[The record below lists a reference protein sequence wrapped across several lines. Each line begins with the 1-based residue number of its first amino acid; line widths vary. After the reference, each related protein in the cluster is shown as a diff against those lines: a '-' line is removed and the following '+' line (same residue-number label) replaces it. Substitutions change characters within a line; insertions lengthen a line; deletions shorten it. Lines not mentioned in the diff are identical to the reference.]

1 MKCPNSACG
10 RDNPEGSAFCSFCGT
25 KLEVKHL
32 CPSCGMEVPEGARF
46 CMHCGSSLDGAEP
59 APAGSGISIGS
70 RNVVAGDIIGR
81 KDDYHISG
89 NATIYHSEDDTKRV
103 SPCSICGRHTL
114 VSEGFT
120 CPHCGRFVCQ
130 SCYDSSHGMCTDC
143 LRKENEKA
151 ENGYLSY
158 LESSI
163 SGPIGRLQKSAL
175 IREGEK
181 RGINP
186 DHASSMIAGV
196 LKKLGFREISDI
208 LSSVDRDLL
217 DKAERLYFSGEEG
230 SVEESY
236 ALIGPLFGRHITDG
250 DVADLYLRILRDAD
264 RITYDKLIENAGSQS
279 PSVISM
285 RIEDLSD
292 AGKLPEAEDML
303 REAMILFPENGI
315 IKAAAVKLCIRIGRS
330 LGRDKYLF
338 QARSIAEELDDSGT
352 PLDRSRKLQARVLAG
367 IFPDFGLDRDTLL
380 SRGLYPR
387 LCSAPSA
394 IYAGSGPIDVHS
406 ISEACRAALPGS
418 RIVLRDGQYIEALS
432 FDKDLEIVSLAVH
445 EGRSPEDGMPIII
458 PEAGFRISGSLRMEG
473 IMLTSDA
480 SLGYESA
487 IQLLENAECPDSRE
501 YPSPDDPFVVL
512 EGKAEFHNCLIAS
525 VPHTAILSAAG
536 SSLIF
541 ADSSIASAGNCGIY
555 AEKGSE
561 LKIKGGRISG
571 CGSAGIHT
579 ETDGEINGLHVS
591 GCADGI
597 VIREA
602 AGSYTDCRAESNLY
616 AGFLLEENSRAELRG
631 CIAAGNP
638 GMGYCFDSSSPSL
651 SSCISK
657 GNQAGFGIRSGS
669 SAIIEDSASSM
680 ESNGFFISGNS
691 SCTLRRCTA
700 SMDTRGFQVYDSAEG
715 VFESCVA
722 ENCRDYG
729 FQADGEASAEYAGC
743 RAAGNRRAGFFTKG
757 ESTCRCTG
765 CTADG
770 NGFGFGAAGSSKPS
784 FEECSAVRNK
794 NSGFICQDEAEAVI
808 RKCSSDEN
816 DCGFVVGKSS
826 SAEISTSSAER
837 NVTAGFVW
845 KDDGGGEASYCS
857 SDGNGYGYYSADSSK
872 PRMEVCRAEEN
883 SRCGFFF
890 CGSSEAHCTGCLSE
904 NDSYGFAFKGE
915 AKPYLGMCNASS
927 SRKDGFLIADDAAGK
942 AEACKVFEADDY
954 GYRIMENAAPELSG
968 CYAMKSGLDGFIF
981 EKNASGKCR
990 KCASGYNSGSG
1001 FVCSGESSPELR
1013 DCGAVKNKENGF
1025 VLREE
1030 TSASIDGGK
1039 AIENAEYGYAD
1050 LRGSASAFSSSN
1062 TAEKNGKADFMPG
1075 RKQGE

>member
-25 KLEVKHL
+25 KLEVKQL

-81 KDDYHISG
+81 KDDYHING

-114 VSEGFT
+114 ISEGFT

-130 SCYDSSHGMCTDC
+130 SCYDSGHGMCTDC

-163 SGPIGRLQKSAL
+163 RGPIGRLQKSAL

-181 RGINP
+181 RGIDP

-236 ALIGPLFGRHITDG
+236 ALIGPLFERHSTDG

-264 RITYDKLIENAGSQS
+264 RITYEKLIDNAGSQS

-315 IKAAAVKLCIRIGRS
+315 IRAAAVELCIRIGRS
-330 LGRDKYLF
+330 LGGDKYLF
-338 QARSIAEELDDSGT
+338 QARSIAEVLDDSGS
-352 PLDRSRKLQARVLAG
+352 PLERSMKLQARVLAG
-367 IFPDFGLDRDTLL
+367 IFPDFSLDRDTLL

-406 ISEACRAALPGS
+406 ISEACRAASPGS
-418 RIVLRDGQYIEALS
+418 RIVLRTGQYSETLS

-480 SLGYESA
+480 ALGYESA
-487 IQLLENAECPDSRE
+487 IQLLENAGWPDSSE
-501 YPSPDDPFVVL
+501 DPSPDDPFVVI
-512 EGKAEFHNCLIAS
+512 EGKAEFHNSLIAS

-541 ADSSIASAGNCGIY
+541 DDSSIVSAGNCGIY

-561 LKIKGGRISG
+561 LKMKGGRISG

-579 ETDGEINGLHVS
+579 ETDAEINGLYVA

-597 VIREA
+597 AINAA
-602 AGSYTDCRAESNLY
+602 AGCYTDCRVESNLY
-616 AGFLLEENSRAELRG
+616 GFFLSEGSKAELRG
-631 CIAAGNP
+631 CIAAGNRKA
-638 GMGYCFDSSSPSL
+638 GYRIDNSSPSL
-651 SSCISK
+651 SSCISE
-657 GNQAGFGIRSGS
+657 GNNMTGFAIRSGS
-669 SAIIEDSASSM
+669 SAVIEDSASSG
-680 ESNGFFISGNS
+680 EDCGFRIFSNA
-691 SCTLRRCTA
+691 SCILRRCTA
-700 SMDTRGFQVYDSAEG
+700 SMDNKGFQIYLSSEG
-715 VFESCVA
+715 LFESCVA
-722 ENCRDYG
+722 EKCRDYG
-729 FQADGEASAEYAGC
+729 FQADREASAEYVGC
-743 RAAGNRRAGFFTKG
+743 RATGNQRVGFYIKG
-757 ESTCRCTG
+757 ESTCRYTK
-765 CTADG
+765 CTADE
-770 NGFGFGAAGSSKPS
+770 NVFGFGAAGSSKPS
-784 FEECSAVRNK
+784 FEECSALK
-794 NSGFICQDEAEAVI
+794 NRRSGFICQDEAEAVI

-816 DCGFVVGKSS
+816 DCGYLVVESS
-826 SAEISTSSAER
+826 SADISTSSAEK

-845 KDDGGGEASYCS
+845 KDDGGGKASFCS
-857 SDGNGYGYYSADSSK
+857 SEGNGRGYYSTNSSK
-872 PRMEVCRAEEN
+872 PRMEACHAEEN

-890 CGSSEAHCTGCLSE
+890 CGSSEAYCTGCLSG
-904 NDSYGFAFKGE
+904 NDSYGFVFKDE
-915 AKPYLGMCNASS
+915 AKPYLGICNVSS
-927 SRKDGFLIADDAAGK
+927 SRKDGFLIAGDASGK
-942 AEACKVFEADDY
+942 AEACKVHKAGDY
-954 GYRIMENAAPELSG
+954 GYRIMGNAAPELSG
-968 CYAMKSGLDGFIF
+968 CYAMKSGLDGFVF
-981 EKNASGKCR
+981 ENNVAGMCR

-1001 FVCSGESSPELR
+1001 FVCSGESSPELQ

-1030 TSASIDGGK
+1030 TSASIAGGK

>member
-32 CPSCGMEVPEGARF
+32 CPSCGMEIPEGARF

-89 NATIYHSEDDTKRV
+89 NATIYHSEDDTKRL

-114 VSEGFT
+114 ISEGFT

-181 RGINP
+181 RGISS

-196 LKKLGFREISDI
+196 LKKLGFREISDM

-217 DKAERLYFSGEEG
+217 GKAERLYFSGEEG

-236 ALIGPLFGRHITDG
+236 ALIGPLFERHSTDG

-264 RITYDKLIENAGSQS
+264 RSTYDKLIENTGSQS
-279 PSVISM
+279 PSLISM
-285 RIEDLSD
+285 RIEDFSD

-315 IKAAAVKLCIRIGRS
+315 IKAAAVKLCISIGRF
-330 LGRDKYLF
+330 LGSDKYLF
-338 QARSIAEELDDSGT
+338 QARSSAEELDDSGT
-352 PLDRSRKLQARVLAG
+352 PLERSMKLQARVLAG
-367 IFPDFGLDRDTLL
+367 IFPDFSLDRDTLAA
-380 SRGLYPR
+380 RGLYPR

-406 ISEACRAALPGS
+406 ISEACRAASPGS
-418 RIVLRDGQYIEALS
+418 RIALRAGQYIEALS

-445 EGRSPEDGMPIII
+445 EGCSPEDGMPIII

-487 IQLLENAECPDSRE
+487 IQLLENAEWPDSRE
-501 YPSPDDPFVVL
+501 DPSPDDPFVL
-512 EGKAEFHNCLIAS
+512 IEGKAEFHNCLIAS
-525 VPHTAILSAAG
+525 VPRTAILSAAG
-536 SSLIF
+536 SSLSF

-561 LKIKGGRISG
+561 LKGGRING

-579 ETDGEINGLHVS
+579 ETDAEINGLCVS

-597 VIREA
+597 VINAA
-602 AGSYTDCRAESNLY
+602 AGCYTDCRVESNGY
-616 AGFLLEENSRAELRG
+616 SGFMAKENSRAELRG
-631 CIAAGNP
+631 CMAAGNRV
-638 GMGYCFDSSSPSL
+638 MGYCIDSSSPSL

-657 GNQAGFGIRSGS
+657 GNHAGFGIRFGS

-700 SMDTRGFQVYDSAEG
+700 FMDSSGFIVYPSAEG

-722 ENCRDYG
+722 EKCWNYG
-729 FQADGEASAEYAGC
+729 FKADGEASAEYAGC
-743 RAAGNRRAGFFTKG
+743 RATGNQRVGFFTEG
-757 ESTCRCTG
+757 ESTCRYTR
-765 CTADG
+765 CTADE
-770 NGFGFGAAGSSKPS
+770 NDFGFGAAGSSKPS
-784 FEECSAVRNK
+784 FEECSALK
-794 NSGFICQDEAEAVI
+794 NRKNGFICQDEAEAVI
-808 RKCSSDEN
+808 KKCSSDEN
-816 DCGFVVGKSS
+816 DCGYVVGRSS
-826 SAEISTSSAER
+826 SADISTSSAER

-845 KDDGGGEASYCS
+845 KDDGSGKASYCS
-857 SDGNGYGYYSADSSK
+857 SEGNGYGYYSANSSK

-883 SRCGFFF
+883 SRWG
-890 CGSSEAHCTGCLSE
+890 LSRI
-904 NDSYGFAFKGE
+904 
-915 AKPYLGMCNASS
+915 L
-927 SRKDGFLIADDAAGK
+927 
-942 AEACKVFEADDY
+942 CKW
-954 GYRIMENAAPELSG
+954 
-968 CYAMKSGLDGFIF
+968 
-981 EKNASGKCR
+981 
-990 KCASGYNSGSG
+990 NSQS
-1001 FVCSGESSPELR
+1001 
-1013 DCGAVKNKENGF
+1013 
-1025 VLREE
+1025 
-1030 TSASIDGGK
+1030 
-1039 AIENAEYGYAD
+1039 
-1050 LRGSASAFSSSN
+1050 
-1062 TAEKNGKADFMPG
+1062 
-1075 RKQGE
+1075 

>member
-89 NATIYHSEDDTKRV
+89 NATIYHSKDDTKRV
-103 SPCSICGRHTL
+103 YPCSICGRHTL

-181 RGINP
+181 RGIDP

-196 LKKLGFREISDI
+196 LKKLGLREISDM

-236 ALIGPLFGRHITDG
+236 ALIGPLFERHSTDG

-264 RITYDKLIENAGSQS
+264 RSTYDKLIENAGSQS
-279 PSVISM
+279 PSIISM

-330 LGRDKYLF
+330 LGSDKYLF

-352 PLDRSRKLQARVLAG
+352 PLERSMKLQASVLAG
-367 IFPDFGLDRDTLL
+367 IFPDFSLDRDTLAA
-380 SRGLYPR
+380 RGLYPR
-387 LCSAPSA
+387 LCSAPRA

-406 ISEACRAALPGS
+406 ISEACRAASPGS
-418 RIVLRDGQYIEALS
+418 RIVLRAGQYIEALS

-445 EGRSPEDGMPIII
+445 EGRSPQTDGMPIIV

-487 IQLLENAECPDSRE
+487 IQLLENAEFPGHWED
-501 YPSPDDPFVVL
+501 PSPDNPFVVI

-525 VPHTAILSAAG
+525 VPRTAILSAVG

-541 ADSSIASAGNCGIY
+541 DDSSIASAGNCGIY
-555 AEKGSE
+555 AEKGSG
-561 LKIKGGRISG
+561 LKVKGGRISG
-571 CGSAGIHT
+571 CGSDGIHT

-597 VIREA
+597 AINAA
-602 AGSYTDCRAESNLY
+602 AGSYTDCRVESNLY
-616 AGFLLEENSRAELRG
+616 AGFLLEENSRAELRD

-638 GMGYCFDSSSPSL
+638 GMGYCIDNSSPSL
-651 SSCISK
+651 SSCTSIGK
-657 GNQAGFGIRSGS
+657 IHPR
-669 SAIIEDSASSM
+669 II
-680 ESNGFFISGNS
+680 
-691 SCTLRRCTA
+691 
-700 SMDTRGFQVYDSAEG
+700 
-715 VFESCVA
+715 
-722 ENCRDYG
+722 
-729 FQADGEASAEYAGC
+729 
-743 RAAGNRRAGFFTKG
+743 
-757 ESTCRCTG
+757 
-765 CTADG
+765 
-770 NGFGFGAAGSSKPS
+770 
-784 FEECSAVRNK
+784 
-794 NSGFICQDEAEAVI
+794 
-808 RKCSSDEN
+808 
-816 DCGFVVGKSS
+816 
-826 SAEISTSSAER
+826 
-837 NVTAGFVW
+837 
-845 KDDGGGEASYCS
+845 
-857 SDGNGYGYYSADSSK
+857 
-872 PRMEVCRAEEN
+872 
-883 SRCGFFF
+883 
-890 CGSSEAHCTGCLSE
+890 LSW
-904 NDSYGFAFKGE
+904 
-915 AKPYLGMCNASS
+915 
-927 SRKDGFLIADDAAGK
+927 
-942 AEACKVFEADDY
+942 
-954 GYRIMENAAPELSG
+954 
-968 CYAMKSGLDGFIF
+968 
-981 EKNASGKCR
+981 
-990 KCASGYNSGSG
+990 
-1001 FVCSGESSPELR
+1001 
-1013 DCGAVKNKENGF
+1013 
-1025 VLREE
+1025 
-1030 TSASIDGGK
+1030 
-1039 AIENAEYGYAD
+1039 
-1050 LRGSASAFSSSN
+1050 
-1062 TAEKNGKADFMPG
+1062 
-1075 RKQGE
+1075 